1 MQICCGRVRVFS
13 SGTGAPADVYRPVKP
28 VLELEVLSRFGEMS
42 GTLLEQ
48 TRAAHEEIE
57 RLERCIVQELQRET
71 KSHKER
77 LHQNHRVNNMRHAI
91 LEATARLVRPSF
103 PSPLL
108 LFPSLLAMLN
118 NAMQTLNCIPL
129 LLL

>member
-1 MQICCGRVRVFS
+1 MQICCGRVRVFA

-103 PSPLL
+103 PSFFTSVPLL
-108 LFPSLLAMLN
+108 AVLY